1 MYQGG
6 HLIVTLFIATL
17 PKFAYTYLFLK
28 FFNLSPDLLTNYC
41 LYTCLFS
48 IIYGSLIT
56 LYQISLK
63 RLLGYGSMV
72 HMGFIVY
79 SLSLNTT
86 ASVTAS
92 VFYLIVYVTLMFFVF
107 CFMFF
112 LFEESEKGLF
122 VLDDVSKLNSVLNKN
137 YLLSFFFAY
146 IILSLAGLPLFVGFI
161 SKWYV
166 FTALLMSG
174 RIIDLCILL
183 GCSVLGAAYYIRLIR
198 FLFFIES
205 KNKKVMFYTMLP
217 INNLLYFLIVFLFVL
232 NILIIFY
239 HN

>member
-72 HMGFIVY
+72 HMGFILY
-79 SLSLNTT
+79 SLSLYSAISI
-86 ASVTAS
+86 ASS
-92 VFYLIVYVTLMFFVF
+92 IFYLLVYVILTLFIFS
-107 CFMFF
+107 FMFF
-112 LFEESEKGLF
+112 L
-122 VLDDVSKLNSVLNKN
+122 
-137 YLLSFFFAY
+137 
-146 IILSLAGLPLFVGFI
+146 
-161 SKWYV
+161 
-166 FTALLMSG
+166 
-174 RIIDLCILL
+174 
-183 GCSVLGAAYYIRLIR
+183 
-198 FLFFIES
+198 
-205 KNKKVMFYTMLP
+205 
-217 INNLLYFLIVFLFVL
+217 
-232 NILIIFY
+232 
-239 HN
+239 